1 MDSCV
6 MEAIIEIGRLFG
18 PGAILYALLDKR
30 LTRLETLVELI
41 VRDQIKK
48 GP

>member
-1 MDSCV
+1 
-6 MEAIIEIGRLFG
+6 MEALIEIGKIFG
-18 PGAILYALLDKR
+18 PGVILYALLDRR